1 MKTFRQLTE
10 ARITLPKYVPGSEFT
25 LNDRTPNSVHKAL
38 FSINY
43 SPGAVFKKT
52 NADHTEEVGEGSLS
66 VTLEDEKKKIIKV
79 FGSKSSLHN
88 AFNAGSLKG
97 GGAMKAADWEE
108 VITIAH
114 NRNIK
119 GIDSDEAATLGE
131 IKLPIKDRVLANINN
146 GNGKSIIDAVN
157 LPSKPMTHYGRGVG
171 SPSSLW
177 TETFKDLNIK
187 MNSKSMTPKTDMYIG
202 DMRISL
208 KQTGGS
214 QLMSGYAGDTAGV
227 ITAAYNKAIKNNKI
241 DKAALKKSFD
251 FMYKDVKDNFSS
263 AQDVGTGSRAIT
275 KKAKSGATLNAL
287 ERSVMETVQKGS
299 QVQNHFRWIF
309 SEHPDVKY
317 YAIEEAM
324 TGNMKFSDDKS
335 ISNYLMVFNP
345 SGTGSH
351 IDKIDKKIISGY
363 VSKTTFSVG
372 IKSAG
377 SRGALSLR
385 GIVQDEYEPTLTMKN
400 IISEAWNEI
409 GEDRI
414 YLSEGLWKNIKDKT
428 SSAYDWAKDKG
439 LKTLKLLWDKIVN
452 KIITLLHEGYGWIQ
466 RIFGWQPVVRLT
478 SNPSYI

>member
-1 MKTFRQLTE
+1 MLTFCELTE
-10 ARITLPKYVPGSEFT
+10 ARITLPKYAPGSEFT
-25 LNDRTPNSVHKAL
+25 LNDRDVNSVHKAL
-38 FSINY
+38 FSLNY
-43 SPGAVFKKT
+43 KPGAVFKKT
-52 NADHTEEVGEGSLS
+52 EAEPTKEVGEGPLS

-79 FGSKSSLHN
+79 SGSKSSLHN
-88 AFNAGSLKG
+88 AFNVVSLKG

-114 NRNIK
+114 NRDKK
-119 GIDSDEAATLGE
+119 GIDSDAAATLGD
-131 IKLPIKDRVLANINN
+131 ISLPIKDRVLANINN

-157 LPSKPMTHYGRGVG
+157 LPSKPMIHYGRGKG
-171 SPSSLW
+171 SPSKLW
-177 TETFKDLNIK
+177 SDTFKDLNIK
-187 MNSKSMTPKTDMYIG
+187 MNPKSMTPKTDMYIG

-241 DKAALKKSFD
+241 ENSGLKKAFE
-251 FMYKDVKDNFSS
+251 FMYKDVKDNFSKS
-263 AQDVGTGSRAIT
+263 QDVGAGSREIT
-275 KKAKSGATLNAL
+275 KKAKTGATLNAL
-287 ERSVMETVQKGS
+287 EQAVMETVQKGS

-351 IDKIDKKIISGY
+351 IDKIDKSIIKGY

-385 GIVQDEYEPTLTMKN
+385 GIVKDEYEPTYAMKR
-400 IISEAWNEI
+400 IISEAWDEI

-414 YLSEGLWKNIKDKT
+414 YLSEGLWKNIKDKAST
-428 SSAYDWAKDKG
+428 AVDWAKDKG
-439 LKTLKLLWDKIVN
+439 LKVLKMLWDKIVN
-452 KIITLLHEGYGWIQ
+452 KIITLLQEGYAWIQ
-466 RIFGWQPVVRLT
+466 RIFGWRPVVRLT
-478 SNPSYI
+478 SNPRYV